1 MARNAED
8 IFQEVGIE
16 GGAEAVTQAAAT
28 FIRLHP
34 LYHTP
39 PSAKDLSES
48 ELEVLEAGG
57 FPKPPPKLSLG
68 DNIAIV
74 AGEVGVLIAGAL
86 SQAQTAKLLDVDPS
100 RVRQRIGQGTLY
112 AITGANN
119 VKVLPRFQ
127 FTDQGLLPGLEK
139 VLPVINKEAHPIA
152 VQRFF
157 LTPNADLYSEELNAD
172 LSPRD
177 WLITGHSPDPVARIA
192 ADL

>member
-8 IFQEVGIE
+8 IFQELGID

-39 PSAKDLSES
+39 PSTQDLSES
-48 ELEVLEAGG
+48 ELEILEAGG
-57 FPKPPPKLSLG
+57 FPKPPKRLSLG

-74 AGEVGVLIAGAL
+74 AGEVGVLIASAL
-86 SQAQTAKLLDVDPS
+86 TQAQAAERLGVDQS

-112 AITGANN
+112 AITGENN

-127 FTDQGLLPGLEK
+127 FTDQGVLPGVEK
-139 VLPVINKEAHPIA
+139 ILPVINKEAHPIA

-157 LTPNADLYSEELNAD
+157 LTAQADLYSEELNTV

-177 WLITGHSPDPVARIA
+177 WLITGHSPEPVIRMA